1 MPKKGDKHADPQPF
15 GDPGDPHGFG
25 ALCPA
30 FLEWMRIKNYS
41 ERTVENR
48 QHYMGAFVSWCQDR
62 GITQP
67 SEVTK
72 GLLERYQRWL
82 YHYRKDN
89 GQALTFGSQF
99 THLVPVRAF
108 FKWTAKHNHTLY
120 NPAGELEMPKVE
132 KRLPKHVLTAS
143 EADRVL
149 NQANVTDP
157 LGLRDRAILETFYS
171 TGMRRRELSTLKL
184 YDIDVER
191 GTIMVRMG
199 KGKKDRMIPIGSRAL
214 AWIDRYMTEV
224 RPTLARQPDDGILF
238 LSNQGDIF
246 SPNRLTQMVREY
258 VAAAEIGKTGACHL
272 FRHTMATLML
282 EGGADIRYIQ
292 QMLGHAE
299 LSTTQIYTQVS
310 IRKLKEIHSLTHP
323 ARLDKS
329 AATGAE
335 APAESPAAS
344 AIPTPP
350 VSAPPPPESSPVES
364 SPPDVVPA
372 SDAEIIDDDT
382 QARDR
387 LIDALDAE
395 ADEENAE

>member
-15 GDPGDPHGFG
+15 GDPSDPHGFG

-30 FLEWMRIKNYS
+30 FMEWMRVKNYS

-67 SEVTK
+67 AEVTK
-72 GLLERYQRWL
+72 ALLERYQRWL

-108 FKWTAKHNHTLY
+108 FKWCAKGNHTLY

-157 LGLRDRAILETFYS
+157 LGIRDRAIMETFYS
-171 TGMRRRELSTLKL
+171 TGMRRRELSGLKL
-184 YDIDVER
+184 YDLDIER
-191 GTIMVRMG
+191 GTVMVRMG

-214 AWIDRYMTEV
+214 AWIDRYVTEV

-238 LSNQGDIF
+238 LSNQGDCF

-258 VAAAEIGKTGACHL
+258 VDAAELGKSGACHL

-323 ARLDKS
+323 ARLDKP
-329 AATGAE
+329 GKE
-335 APAESPAAS
+335 VEPPAESPAPS
-344 AIPTPP
+344 STPM
-350 VSAPPPPESSPVES
+350 PPPASEPQP
-364 SPPDVVPA
+364 SPPAAPVDP
-372 SDAEIIDDDT
+372 DIIDEDA

-395 ADEENAE
+395 ADEEEQVE